1 MKALILAA
9 GLGERMRPL
18 TLQTPKPLLKAGN
31 HALIEHHIIKLAQ
44 AGVRDIIINLSYL
57 GEQIKAQLGDGT
69 AFDVN
74 ITYSEE
80 GPIPLG
86 PGGAIVHALPLLD
99 DEPFI
104 VLAADIYSN
113 FPMES
118 LLDKT
123 HYPAH
128 MVMVNN
134 PDFHHEGDYGMT
146 NGLLTQNE
154 PKFTYAGYSVWQP
167 DIFKEAKDN
176 TPIGITPF
184 IDHTLQTHHISAELF
199 AGYWM
204 NVGTPE
210 QLSELNNHLNT
221 VHETR

>member
-57 GEQIKAQLGDGT
+57 GEQIKTQLGDGS
-69 AFDVN
+69 AFNVN

-80 GPIPLG
+80 GPVPLG
-86 PGGAIVHALPLLD
+86 AGGAIVHALPLLG

-104 VLAADIYSN
+104 LLAADIYSD
-113 FPMES
+113 FPIAS
-118 LLDKT
+118 LLNKT

-128 MVMVNN
+128 MVMVDN
-134 PDFHHEGDYGMT
+134 PDFHSQGDYGIT

-167 DIFKEAKDN
+167 SIFKNAKN
-176 TPIGITPF
+176 STTIGITPF
-184 IDHTLQTHHISAELF
+184 IDRTLQTHHISAELF
-199 AGYWM
+199 TGYWI

-210 QLSELNNHLNT
+210 QLSELNKQLS
-221 VHETR
+221 